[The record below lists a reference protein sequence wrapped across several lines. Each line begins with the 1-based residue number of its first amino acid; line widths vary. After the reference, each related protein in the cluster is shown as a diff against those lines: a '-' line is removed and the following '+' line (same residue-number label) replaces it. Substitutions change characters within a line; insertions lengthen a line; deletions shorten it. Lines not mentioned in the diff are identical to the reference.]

1 MKNKYI
7 ILALTLLVSTAQA
20 QLTGWQTVTNFGSN
34 PGALNMYSYAPSA
47 LPANA
52 PLVVVMHGCT
62 QTATQVAT
70 QTGWNTM
77 ANRHGFYTVYPEQI
91 SANNSSLC
99 FNWFEA
105 GDQAKNQGEALSIK
119 QIIDYMR
126 VHYSIDSTRIFVTG
140 LSAGACMT
148 NVMMACYP
156 QLINAGA
163 VMSGA
168 AYKAASSSTTATS
181 ALYGYVSN
189 TPVQWGNYV
198 RNENPTYT
206 GAYPKVAVFQGTGD
220 FVVNY
225 NNATEIV
232 KQWTNVHA
240 TDQTADDTVT
250 SFAGNP
256 YVTQKTYTNANNK
269 SVVETYMISTFTH
282 AIALDTGACFMQ
294 CGATGTY
301 AYDINFNSTYWA
313 AYFFDILN
321 YGNAITGLTS
331 VTTNQTNVTYSV
343 TPHVGSTYVW
353 ETAPTASITNG
364 QNTNSSVTV
373 DFGTQSGYLQVTET
387 DANGCV
393 IGPLKIWVNVSST
406 PTTILQ
412 HVAPQATMYYANDKQ
427 SISITNLD
435 YNRNNQ
441 LLIATID
448 GKILMHQ
455 RITTNEIYLPNNL
468 TAGVYIVQLQQNDKI
483 STQKIS
489 VIK

>member
-1 MKNKYI
+1 MKI
-7 ILALTLLVSTAQA
+7 IYLSLLFLLLAYTTQA
-20 QLTGWQTVTNFGSN
+20 QPTGWQTVTNFGTN

-99 FNWFEA
+99 FNWFEP

-140 LSAGACMT
+140 LSAGACMG

-163 VMSGA
+163 VMSGV
-168 AYKAASSSTTATS
+168 AYKAATS
-181 ALYGYVSN
+181 AFTANAALNGYVSN
-189 TPVQWGNYV
+189 TPAQWGNYV

-232 KQWTNVHA
+232 KQWTNVHS

-256 YVTQKTYTNANNK
+256 YVTQKKYTNANNK
-269 SVVETYMISTFTH
+269 SVVETYIISTFTH

-294 CGATGTY
+294 CGATGNY

-321 YGNAITGLTS
+321 YGNTITGLTS
-331 VTTNQTNVTYSV
+331 VTTNQTNVTYSITV
-343 TPHVGSTYVW
+343 HLGSTYLW
-353 ETAPTASITNG
+353 QTAPTASIMNG
-364 QNTNSSVTV
+364 QNTNSNVTV
-373 DFGTQSGYLQVTET
+373 DFGTQSGYIQVTET
-387 DANGCV
+387 DANGCK
-393 IGPLKIWVNVSST
+393 IGPIKIWVNVGVT
-406 PTTILQ
+406 PTAIAQNDT
-412 HVAPQATMYYANDKQ
+412 PQATMYYDNYKQ
-427 SISITNLD
+427 SVSVTNLD

-448 GKILMHQ
+448 GRIIMQQ
-455 RITTNEIYLPNNL
+455 RITNNEIYLSNNL
-468 TAGVYIVQLQQNDKI
+468 TAGVYIMQLQQEDKI
-483 STQKIS
+483 STQKITI
-489 VIK
+489 IK